1 MKAIPLTLETL
12 ALHPLRVLKYPA
24 IIYGMSKVAERA
36 IGQSPEETAAQ
47 RKLGELNP
55 IRYTLLGW
63 RDKDRRLQY
72 FDGGYTLPFG
82 DLIEAWDMITSGPG
96 RRANIAFLPMVGHPA
111 FTLAE
116 IALNRAGFT
125 GKDIVSP
132 SDTRLEAIRKRA
144 EHLLQSWAPSLTPP
158 VAGLEKGGFAYED
171 LRRAWTGETDFLGRT
186 RSPGAAVLA
195 NLVGLR
201 AKGVTTAELANF
213 KAQQYEKMFDALDA
227 EALQIATRFQRDPDE
242 ANRRLAIVMQR
253 MQEVALEAKALF
265 SVIPKD
271 YSRPRPP
278 APVRRAIGVR

>member
-1 MKAIPLTLETL
+1 MIAGY
-12 ALHPLRVLKYPA
+12 LRTRSGCRASVSSVRGIAFIL
-24 IIYGMSKVAERA
+24 KVA
-36 IGQSPEETAAQ
+36 
-47 RKLGELNP
+47 
-55 IRYTLLGW
+55 
-63 RDKDRRLQY
+63 
-72 FDGGYTLPFG
+72 
-82 DLIEAWDMITSGPG
+82 
-96 RRANIAFLPMVGHPA
+96 
-111 FTLAE
+111 
-116 IALNRAGFT
+116 
-125 GKDIVSP
+125 
-132 SDTRLEAIRKRA
+132 
-144 EHLLQSWAPSLTPP
+144 
-158 VAGLEKGGFAYED
+158 KGGVGGAG
-171 LRRAWTGETDFLGRT
+171 RGERDFLGRT